1 MITNAQ
7 ASPAAVE
14 LGYTGLQKAAV
25 LLIVLG
31 DQVSAELIKH
41 LSEDE
46 IQLVGR
52 EVARLKKIT
61 PEQSEGVLEEFYQ
74 LTSAHGFIAKG
85 GVDYARTM
93 LMNAFGP
100 ETAKRLMDR
109 LIKALGDG
117 LTTFDALQKAD
128 PGQLAK
134 FLHSEHPQTIALVLS
149 HLNPSQSA
157 ALLTSL
163 PPHLRGDVAMR
174 VASLDQISPEVIS
187 KIAAVIGQK
196 MNAIGEFS
204 RESYGGVRAVAEMF
218 NRLDSETSKEILAS
232 IEAQDAVLVETI
244 RHLMFVF
251 EDILLID
258 PNGLKEV
265 VNRVDRKVITLAL
278 KGTSDQIKN
287 HFFQCM
293 STRGAETMREEI
305 DSLGPVRI
313 REVEAA
319 QQQIIGT
326 IRTLEA
332 EGVLSVRGAVGE
344 QYVV

>member
-1 MITNAQ
+1 MITNVQ
-7 ASPAAVE
+7 AAAAPPE
-14 LGYTGLQKAAV
+14 NGYNGLQKAAV

-31 DQVSAELIKH
+31 DQSSAELIKH

-46 IQLVGR
+46 IQLVSR
-52 EVARLKKIT
+52 EVARLKQIS
-61 PEQSEGVLEEFYQ
+61 PEESEGVLEEFYQ
-74 LTSAHGFIAKG
+74 LTSGHGLIAKG

-109 LIKALGDG
+109 LMKALGDG
-117 LTTFDALQKAD
+117 LATFDALQKAD
-128 PGQLAK
+128 PSQLAK
-134 FLHSEHPQTIALVLS
+134 FLHNEHPQTIALVLS
-149 HLNPSQSA
+149 HLNPSQAA
-157 ALLTSL
+157 ALLSSL
-163 PPHLRGDVAMR
+163 PPQLRGDVALR

-196 MNAIGEFS
+196 LNAIGEFS

-232 IEAQDAVLVETI
+232 IESLDGALVETI

-258 PNGLKEV
+258 VNGLKEV
-265 VNRVDRKVITLAL
+265 VDRIDRKVLTMAL
-278 KGTSDQIKN
+278 KGTGEQIKN

-293 STRGAETMREEI
+293 SGRGAETMREEI
-305 DSLGPVRI
+305 ETLGPVKI
-313 REVEAA
+313 RDVEAA
-319 QQQIIGT
+319 QQQIIST
-326 IRTLEA
+326 IRGLEA
-332 EGVLSVRGAVGE
+332 EGVLSVRGTVGE